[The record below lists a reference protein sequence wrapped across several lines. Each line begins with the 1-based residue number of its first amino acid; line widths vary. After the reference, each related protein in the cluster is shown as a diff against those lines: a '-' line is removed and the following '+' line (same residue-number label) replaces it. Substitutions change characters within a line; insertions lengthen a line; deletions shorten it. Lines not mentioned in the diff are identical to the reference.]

1 MYRSIQN
8 LLERRV
14 SLVNT
19 LTNSTYAK
27 DETRNETNNW
37 NVATHS
43 SRRKS
48 LYRRAFRATRRKFG
62 RPDSYRFEGMFA
74 GCWRCRDSV
83 GGGGIG
89 GGGGGGGAASFL
101 ECLSGE
107 VSALEW
113 NRSALCRMTRH
124 RSTVG
129 MNRPR

>member
-83 GGGGIG
+83 GGRRNRRRRRRRRGG
-89 GGGGGGGAASFL
+89 SFL